1 MLSGEVAVARLVDEV
16 LPFWIEHGVDP
27 EQGGVRT
34 CLDRDGRVLD
44 DDKGV
49 WQQFRFA
56 WLLARCLRTL
66 EPRPQWRSA
75 LDQVMDFGRAHSFDE
90 DGRMFFHLDRTGRPI
105 RKRRYAYSEC
115 FAAMA
120 FAEVAALDRDASLAK
135 EAEAIFR
142 NARRVMIEPGAMAPK
157 QTSVRPGK
165 SLGHPVIS
173 LGVAQSLRASI
184 GGRFAE
190 EVAASCVAEI
200 QRDFVH
206 PDLQAVLE
214 TVSPEGAVI
223 DHLEGRQLNPGHAI
237 EGAWFVLEEARRK
250 GDDEL
255 AQLGCDM
262 LDWSWARG
270 WDRTHG
276 GILNF
281 VDLHGGPVAA
291 IEHDMKFWW
300 PQCEAMIAC
309 RYAFQATDDQR
320 YRDRES
326 AVTAWALEH
335 LDDPEHP
342 DWFGYLHRDGSIA
355 SRVKGN
361 LGKGPFH
368 VPRMLLVLAT
378 LDGTISSPSAV
389 DGLSPD

>member
-1 MLSGEVAVARLVDEV
+1 MLSGETTRARLVDEI
-16 LPFWIEHGVDP
+16 LPFWIDHGVDP
-27 EQGGVRT
+27 EHGGVMT
-34 CLDRDGRVLD
+34 CLDRDGSVLD

-66 EPRPQWRSA
+66 EPRDEWRNA
-75 LDQVMDFGRAHSFDE
+75 LDQVMDFGRAHAFDE
-90 DGRMFFHLDRTGRPI
+90 DGRMFFHLDRVGRPI

-135 EAEAIFR
+135 EAEALFR
-142 NARRVMIEPGAMAPK
+142 NARRVMSEPGAMVPK
-157 QTSVRPGK
+157 ETSVRPGK
-165 SLGHPVIS
+165 PLGHPVIS
-173 LGVAQSLRASI
+173 LGVAQTFRTSI

-190 EVAASCVAEI
+190 EVATSCVAEI

-206 PDLQAVLE
+206 SDLQAVLE
-214 TVSPEGAVI
+214 VVSPEGAVI
-223 DHLEGRQLNPGHAI
+223 DHLEGRQLNLGHAM

-250 GDDEL
+250 DDDGL
-255 AQLGCDM
+255 VQLGCDM
-262 LDWSWARG
+262 LDWSWTRG
-270 WDRTHG
+270 WDQAHG

-281 VDLHGGPVAA
+281 VDLNGGPTAA

-309 RYAFQATDDQR
+309 RYAFQATGDQR

-326 AVTAWALEH
+326 AVTSWALEH

-361 LGKGPFH
+361 LWKGPFH
-368 VPRMLLVLAT
+368 LPRLLLVLAT
-378 LDGTISSPSAV
+378 LDGTITAPSVV